1 MRDSQPNFNLKE
13 LADDDIKWT
22 DSEAEDEK

>member
-1 MRDSQPNFNLKE
+1 MKKPEPVFDLKE
-13 LADDDIKWT
+13 FADDDIKWT